1 MATFL
6 YDARRGKKVCRPS
19 PLQWGPGAEGPSG
32 WASEAT
38 RPLLVMFLFMLA
50 SSPFSLQPAL
60 SESLIW
66 KLNHISE
73 LTALH
78 L

>member
-1 MATFL
+1 MRERASP
-6 YDARRGKKVCRPS
+6 RVCHPS
-19 PLQWGPGAEGPSG
+19 PVQWGPGRRGPRDG
-32 WASEAT
+32 RPEAP
-38 RPLLVMFLFMLA
+38 RPILIMFLFMLA
-50 SSPFSLQPAL
+50 SSPSSLQPAL

>member
-1 MATFL
+1 MTGDGCLRAGRVL
-6 YDARRGKKVCRPS
+6 PS
-19 PLQWGPGAEGPSG
+19 LHSRWGPRWRGLRGG
-32 WASEAT
+32 VSEAW
-38 RPLLVMFLFMLA
+38 RPPLIMFLFMLA
-50 SSPFSLQPAL
+50 YSPFSLQPAL

-66 KLNHISE
+66 QLNHISE